1 MARCKNC
8 GHFGLFLK
16 LSSEGLCIKCAPI
29 VENILLN
36 CARIMKDSLNKLGEA
51 NDLNTKL
58 IYCNLMFENATRLE
72 NYEKKGIQTIKP
84 RPSIFIE
91 ECEKIKKELYRK
103 SLDQKKIS

>member
-1 MARCKNC
+1 
-8 GHFGLFLK
+8 
-16 LSSEGLCIKCAPI
+16 
-29 VENILLN
+29 
-36 CARIMKDSLNKLGEA
+36 MKDSLNQLDKA

-58 IYCNLMFENATRLE
+58 TYCNLMFENATRLE

-103 SLDQKKIS
+103 SLGQEKIS